1 MRTVLPEYRASHY
14 AITTAFMAA
23 GVMVPGVFSG
33 YLQTW
38 MGYENF
44 FLMSF
49 LVALPGL
56 ATIAFLPLEEK
67 A

>member
-1 MRTVLPEYRASHY
+1 
-14 AITTAFMAA
+14 MAA

-33 YLQTW
+33 YLQAW
-38 MGYENF
+38 IGYEKF

-56 ATIAFLPLEEK
+56 ATIFFLPLEEK
-67 A
+67 G